1 MCYDDMI
8 FRVFIGPM
16 EKNLSFCQ
24 NLLKIFCIDFHIL
37 MGYFIGQEQKKYDW
51 LCRQDPA
58 VVKAKKYNKDK
69 ELAVITTHVNA
80 DFDALASMLAAQKL
94 YPDALVVFPGSQE
107 KNLKNFFINS
117 MAYLFNMVDINDI
130 DFSKVKRLILVDTR
144 QRGRIGKLIDVLE
157 NSDIEIH
164 IYDHHPPTSNDIKG
178 SLEVHGKT
186 GANVTILTEIIK
198 EKKFGIS
205 PDEATIMCLGLYEDT
220 GSFTFPSTTERD
232 FLAAAFLLSK
242 GANLNIVSDLIARE
256 LSPEQVVLLNDMI
269 QAVTRYNINGI
280 EVVVTS
286 VTLEKYMPD
295 FAFLVQKMVKMENI
309 DAIFA
314 IARMENKIY
323 VVARSRINEVDVGA
337 ILADIGGGGHAY
349 AAAASIKGETLAQTE
364 TRLIQFLYE
373 KVKARRQAKDLMSS
387 PAISISPDVLCKKAQ
402 NIITRYNLNA
412 LVVTEKGDA
421 TEELR
426 GYITRQV
433 IEKALYHKL
442 DQVPVKEYMTTE
454 VATVG
459 PDADLPEIQEKIID
473 NKQRILPVMQGA
485 TIIGVITRTDL
496 LNILVG
502 QSEPKSEI
510 SPDPLKGSAH
520 ARTRNVVRFMKE
532 RLSADLI
539 KRLQQI
545 GEVAQ
550 DIGCEAFVVGG
561 FVRDL
566 FLYRKNEDLDIVIE
580 GEGIAFAGEYA
591 KLVGA
596 RIHTHEKF
604 GTAVIIFPDG
614 FKIDVASARMEYY
627 KFPAALPVVEMSSIK
642 LDMYRRD
649 FTINTLAIQLN
660 PDKFGT
666 LIDFF
671 AARKDI
677 KEKIIRILHNLS
689 FVEDPTRVFRA
700 IRFEQRFEFTIGK
713 LTAGLIS
720 NAVTMDFFRGL
731 SGKRVFTELRI
742 IMEEKNPVA
751 AITRLND
758 FDLLKVIHPS
768 ITLDKNFISLLN
780 SVKEVLS
787 WHDLLFL
794 DESYKQWI
802 VFFLVLINQCN
813 AKRTGDICRRF
824 ELAPQYVKIFCIERF
839 EADRCGTRL
848 ERNLSVSDSVLY
860 RKLTGFRTE
869 LILYMMA
876 AARQQAVK
884 KAISHFF
891 TDLRRTGISLK
902 GRDLKKMKLKPG
914 PVYRQVLAAVLD
926 AKLDRKLKTKKDEI
940 DFARH
945 YIETH
950 PSPV

>member
-1 MCYDDMI
+1 
-8 FRVFIGPM
+8 
-16 EKNLSFCQ
+16 
-24 NLLKIFCIDFHIL
+24 
-37 MGYFIGQEQKKYDW
+37 
-51 LCRQDPA
+51 
-58 VVKAKKYNKDK
+58 VVKAKKYNNK

-280 EVVVTS
+280 EIVVTS

-454 VATVG
+454 VVTVG

-768 ITLDKNFISLLN
+768 INLDKNFISLLN

-950 PSPV
+950 PPND